1 MNHSSQLSRVGEAV
15 HAPEVSCAR
24 AAGSAESD
32 SVETALFLRELPE
45 GRVRLSLRS
54 KGVVNVAAIAARLG
68 DGGHETAAGCTLD
81 GPLSRAREE
90 ILAELRRAMAGL
102 AAAPA

>member
-1 MNHSSQLSRVGEAV
+1 MVRTCAAEEDCDGIANIALGIAGVEA
-15 HAPEVSCAR
+15 
-24 AAGSAESD
+24 
-32 SVETALFLRELPE
+32 ALFLRELPE

-68 DGGHETAAGCTLD
+68 GGGHENAAGCTLD
-81 GPLSRAREE
+81 GPLSRALEE
-90 ILAELRRAMAGL
+90 ILAELRRALAGF